1 MDTWKVST
9 MTFKMFK
16 YLCQAD
22 GTYHD
27 LIRFVA
33 WSIILIDVAVITLS
47 IAKLLNHWG
56 I

>member
-1 MDTWKVST
+1 MVTV
-9 MTFKMFK
+9 FK
-16 YLCQAD
+16 YLYQVD

-33 WSIILIDVAVITLS
+33 WSIILIDVAIIMLS
-47 IAKLLNHWG
+47 IAKLLNHMG

>member
-1 MDTWKVST
+1 M
-9 MTFKMFK
+9 MFNVVK

-33 WSIILIDVAVITLS
+33 WSIILIDVAIIGFS
-47 IAKLLNHWG
+47 IAKLCYVFG

>member
-1 MDTWKVST
+1 M
-9 MTFKMFK
+9 MFNVVK

-33 WSIILIDVAVITLS
+33 WSIILIDVAIISFCVGGLFS
-47 IAKLLNHWG
+47 V
-56 I
+56 

>member
-1 MDTWKVST
+1 MITV
-9 MTFKMFK
+9 FK

-33 WSIILIDVAVITLS
+33 WSIILIDVAIITLS

>member
-1 MDTWKVST
+1 MINVV
-9 MTFKMFK
+9 K

-33 WSIILIDVAVITLS
+33 WSIILIDVAILMLCIGRLFS
-47 IAKLLNHWG
+47 I
-56 I
+56 